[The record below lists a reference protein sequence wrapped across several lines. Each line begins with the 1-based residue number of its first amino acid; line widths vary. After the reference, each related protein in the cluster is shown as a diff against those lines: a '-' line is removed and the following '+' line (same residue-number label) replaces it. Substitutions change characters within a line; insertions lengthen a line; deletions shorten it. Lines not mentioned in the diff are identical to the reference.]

1 MILVA
6 CYLIYLSSDSSQN
19 LKEQVK
25 IIFTPPC
32 HPLILPFFTSLSF
45 SLSDGHGSDSRTS
58 LVRLPNPLFLWEL
71 GDLLVK
77 VPSAYSNL
85 KVIVWFCAATYVVSS
100 VQIIQDPFFEAL
112 TPKDTISIWQQ
123 FLIHMFTEVRL
134 PLWRTGG
141 NQICHLKCQQLLHR
155 RKKKK
160 KGWEVKPV
168 ICTSI
173 ITLARPLKT
182 GTRKGLGIFQEW
194 CQISSNLYLL
204 KSRSQQEHKTLLIH
218 VP

>member
-85 KVIVWFCAATYVVSS
+85 KVIVWLCAATYVVSS
-100 VQIIQDPFFEAL
+100 VQIIQDLFFEAL

-160 KGWEVKPV
+160 RMGSKASDLYFYHNTGKTSENRNKKTSWDISRAVPNQFQPV
-168 ICTSI
+168 SI
-173 ITLARPLKT
+173 K
-182 GTRKGLGIFQEW
+182 K
-194 CQISSNLYLL
+194 
-204 KSRSQQEHKTLLIH
+204 
-218 VP
+218 